1 MGVLMSLEAGF
12 WRIQNN
18 RPTRIAPT
26 VMGIDDECL
35 QHRRADV

>member
-1 MGVLMSLEAGF
+1 MGVLMSLETGF

-26 VMGIDDECL
+26 VMDIDDERL
-35 QHRRADV
+35 QHGRADI